1 MAYFNTLLQNIPAET
16 DESQGRPH
24 GSLPPG
30 RESNPGPP
38 ICEAVVITME
48 LVEMFDIQSSG
59 SPSLLD
65 RFLVYL
71 TTLFN

>member
-1 MAYFNTLLQNIPAET
+1 
-16 DESQGRPH
+16 
-24 GSLPPG
+24 
-30 RESNPGPP
+30 
-38 ICEAVVITME
+38 ME